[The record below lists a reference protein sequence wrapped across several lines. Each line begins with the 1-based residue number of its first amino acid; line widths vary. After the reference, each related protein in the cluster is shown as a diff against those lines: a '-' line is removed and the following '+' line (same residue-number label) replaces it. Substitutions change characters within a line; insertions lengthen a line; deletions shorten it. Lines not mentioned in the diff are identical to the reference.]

1 MAAFVTK
8 SEILKRIEGLA
19 SSIKSAQISA
29 ATYGTDDAG
38 HDTIITSDQKQLS
51 GEDYL
56 EALTHMVEQGENIFG
71 LETWHPLEDPAHSP
85 AEMLLRLHN
94 KQGQPLPPYPFVML
108 CYSQGLTAE
117 LDAILL
123 LKGIHEFQTALRDQG
138 ISQISLNVSA
148 RSLKDSDFM
157 KLALDALEKD
167 GKDVVFEIHETSN
180 TITNPDTLKLL
191 KKKGVRFAL
200 DDVIL
205 NLSDMER
212 FTQFEGLTSFMKLD
226 HKLLTDSYYKPLLGP
241 TMSFIASSTENNR
254 IVAEGVKTVDDARL
268 LHMQYPSIKFVQGR
282 DLPDQK
288 TFAKDWKVKP
298 KPGGV

>member
-1 MAAFVTK
+1 MAASFIK
-8 SEILKRIEGLA
+8 SEIIKRIEGLA
-19 SSIKSAQISA
+19 SSLTTAQIS
-29 ATYGTDDAG
+29 TTISTDDAG
-38 HDTIITSDQKQLS
+38 HDVSITGEKKPLS

-56 EALTHMVEQGENIFG
+56 EALTHMVEHGENIFG
-71 LETWHPLEDPAHSP
+71 IETWHPLEDPTQSP
-85 AEMLLRLHN
+85 AEMLLRLKN

-123 LKGIHEFQTALRDQG
+123 LKGLQEFQTALRDQG
-138 ISQISLNVSA
+138 TKQISLNVSA
-148 RSLKDSDFM
+148 RSLKDPDFM
-157 KLALDALEKD
+157 KLALDVLEKD
-167 GKDVVFEIHETSN
+167 GRDVVFEIHETSD
-180 TITNPDTLKLL
+180 TISNPDTLKLL
-191 KKKGVRFAL
+191 RKKGVRFAL

-205 NLSDMER
+205 NLGDMER
-212 FTQFEGLTSFMKLD
+212 LTQFEGLTSFMKLD

-241 TMSFIASSTENNR
+241 TMSFIASSTEDNR

-288 TFAKDWKVKP
+288 TFAKDWKAKP
-298 KPGGV
+298 KSGGV